1 MHTGH
6 SCTWLC
12 EFQRLLCRQGTKIY
26 QVHVGGEF
34 YLPLYFQSVKE
45 ASPVRSGALILPLVL
60 SQTVTGIAS
69 GVLVHRTGRYLE
81 IMWIGS
87 AILTLGF
94 GMLVHLNATSP
105 LAQIIGFQIVG
116 GLGSGALFGTPLI
129 ALQAHVSQDDTAT
142 ATAAGSFLRNI
153 GSSMSV
159 VLGGVVFHNGM
170 TSQAAHMRDAGVSAD
185 VVQQFSGGDAGANVQ
200 VISNIVDIGQKI
212 AIKEAFAWSLR
223 NLWILYTCMAFLGL
237 VATAFVGKRNLSTE
251 HVETKTGL
259 KAEMLQPS

>member
-1 MHTGH
+1 M
-6 SCTWLC
+6 
-12 EFQRLLCRQGTKIY
+12 
-26 QVHVGGEF
+26 HVGGEY
-34 YLPLYFQSVKE
+34 YLPLYFQSVKQ
-45 ASPVRSGALILPLVL
+45 ASPIRSGALILPLIL

-69 GVLVHRTGRYLE
+69 GILIHRTGRYVE

-87 AILTLGF
+87 AVLTIGF

-105 LAQIIGFQIVG
+105 LGQIIGFQIIG
-116 GLGSGALFGTPLI
+116 GLGSGVLFGAPLI

-142 ATAAGSFLRNI
+142 ATATYSFLRNL

-159 VLGGVVFHNGM
+159 VLGGVVFQNGM
-170 TSQAAHMRDAGVSAD
+170 HLQAAHMRDAGVSAG
-185 VVQQFSGGDAGANVQ
+185 VVQLLSEGDGGANVQ
-200 VISNIVDIGQKI
+200 VIGTIVDLAQKL

-223 NLWILYTCMAFLGL
+223 NLWILYTCI
-237 VATAFVGKRNLSTE
+237 AFVGFIATVFVGEKSLSKE